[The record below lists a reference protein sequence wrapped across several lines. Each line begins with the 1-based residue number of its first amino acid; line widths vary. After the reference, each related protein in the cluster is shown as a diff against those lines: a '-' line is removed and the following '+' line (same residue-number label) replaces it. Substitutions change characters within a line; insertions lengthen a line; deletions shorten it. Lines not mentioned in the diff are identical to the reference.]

1 MVTDEPAGPATVV
14 PALAAL
20 PHQVEG
26 VPYGHVEAVAVADCL
41 LLDGTTDLTA
51 MVAACRSP
59 ELHALEAAI
68 LLVTPMHSL
77 AVLKVTWGFDDWLLP
92 ECGANEL
99 AARLRLAT
107 AGLSATTGSE
117 VTTGLEI
124 DPASFSVRASGREL
138 NLTFTEFEL
147 LRALVSTPH
156 QVWTRA
162 GLLRDVWGYQH
173 LAGTRT
179 VDVHVRRLRA
189 KLGPEF
195 AASIQTV
202 RKVGYKFVPKP
213 RAVAA

>member
-1 MVTDEPAGPATVV
+1 MVTDEPDGAASVL
-14 PALAAL
+14 PALAGL

-26 VPYGHVEAVAVADCL
+26 VPYGHVGTVAVADCL

-51 MVAACRSP
+51 MVSACRSP
-59 ELHALEAAI
+59 EVRALGAAI

-99 AARLRLAT
+99 GTRLRLAT
-107 AGLSATTGSE
+107 AGWPETAGSE
-117 VTTGLEI
+117 MTTGLVI
-124 DPASFSVRASGREL
+124 DPVSFSVRASGREL
-138 NLTFTEFEL
+138 NLTYTEFEL
-147 LRALVSTPH
+147 LRALVSTPR
-156 QVWTRA
+156 QVWTRP
-162 GLLRDVWGYQH
+162 GLLRNVWGYEH
-173 LAGTRT
+173 LAGSRT

-202 RKVGYKFVPKP
+202 RKVGYKFVPNP
-213 RAVAA
+213 RLIAA